1 MTPLR
6 GLYAITPEEP
16 REDLA
21 DLVTKALIGGARL
34 IQYRDKGQDQ
44 SRRLS
49 QAQSLRALCQTADAL
64 FIVNDDPSLAAASWA
79 DGVHL
84 GRDDPDLAEAR
95 ALMGPE
101 AIIGV
106 SCYNRLD
113 LAHSAQAKGADY
125 VAFGRFYPS
134 GTKPSAVQASLDL
147 LRQARRELHLPLVA
161 IGGITPENAGPLIA
175 AGADLLAVVNGI
187 FAAPDVSAAARAFDH
202 LFA

>member
-21 DLVTKALIGGARL
+21 NLVTKALIGGARL

-49 QAQSLRALCQTADAL
+49 QAQSLRALCQTAGAL

-95 ALMGPE
+95 ALLGPE

-106 SCYNRLD
+106 SCYDRLD

>member
-6 GLYAITPEEP
+6 GLYAITPDDP
-16 REDLA
+16 WEDLA
-21 DLVTKALIGGARL
+21 DLVAKALIGGARL
-34 IQYRDKGQDQ
+34 IQYRDKGQDW

-49 QAQSLRALCQTADAL
+49 QAQSLHALCQTAGAL
-64 FIVNDDPSLAAASWA
+64 FIVNDDPSLAAASGA

-84 GRDDPDLAEAR
+84 GRDDPDPAEAR
-95 ALMGPE
+95 ALLGSE

-134 GTKPSAVQASLDL
+134 GTKPSAIQASLDL
-147 LRQARRELHLPLVA
+147 LRQARRELPLPLVA